1 MSQFVTADETL
12 GGRSVQVKMSRGC
25 FVGGRFIKALDHPDE
40 NLDYYT
46 YSSSEGAPE

>member
-1 MSQFVTADETL
+1 VSQFVTADEML

-25 FVGGRFIKALDHPDE
+25 FVGGRFIKAPDHPDE
-40 NLDYYT
+40 NLDYT